1 MQKYLWAVALAVVT
15 VFLNS
20 LLDGYA
26 MSSWFIFGFAA
37 VASISMAFMGPEQRL
52 ERFIIMAVV
61 SALIYGLII
70 GVAYTLLIT
79 SASGIAF
86 FPRIATDYLELSF
99 AYAFCF
105 FIGSLA
111 GHAIKGSISL
121 ARSKAINKNK
131 NKNKNKK

>member
-1 MQKYLWAVALAVVT
+1 MKIYLWAVALAVVT

-37 VASISMAFMGPEQRL
+37 VASISVAFMGPEQRP

-105 FIGSLA
+105 FIGSLV
-111 GHAIKGSISL
+111 GHTIKGIIGLSKRG
-121 ARSKAINKNK
+121 ARSK
-131 NKNKNKK
+131 